1 MREDDRPV
9 TYELGIEGGTLV
21 TARGRRRA
29 NVYVSGGRV
38 AAIGSRQEPATER
51 IDAGGLLVMPG
62 MVDTHVHLMDPS
74 ATDREDFPTGTAAAA
89 IAGVTTILEHAH
101 GGPVR
106 EPDELRRKADH
117 LRDRSHVDFG
127 LAAHAWPDR
136 IDEVRALWEAGVAFF
151 KVFTC
156 TTHGVPGFDPGPL
169 RALFT
174 AVAAVDG
181 VCLVHN
187 EEATLVDRAEAE
199 LRATGRDDP
208 AVIVEWRSRE
218 AELSALAVTSLL
230 ARATG
235 VRAVMA
241 HVSTPD
247 GLETV
252 ARERDRGARLRIESC
267 PQYLSLYEREIL
279 DEGAFRKFTPPARAR
294 SSADLDAMWRAADN
308 GTIDHIATD
317 HAPST
322 RDQKLAGS
330 IWDVHFG
337 LPGIDTTLPVLLD
350 GAHHGR
356 IAYERVVELYSEAPA
371 RAYGL
376 YGPKGRLEE
385 GADADLVLVDPD
397 RAWAVRDEDIV
408 SKAGWS
414 PLAGR
419 TLTGGAVATLLRGRL
434 VARDRQLLSDPGAGR
449 FVPGAGARRP

>member
-1 MREDDRPV
+1 V
-9 TYELGIEGGTLV
+9 TFDLGIEGGTLV
-21 TARGRRRA
+21 SARARRRA
-29 NVYVSGGRV
+29 NVYVSDGRI
-38 AAIGSRQEPATER
+38 AAISTRQEPSTET

-74 ATDREDFPTGTAAAA
+74 ATEREDFPTGTAAAA
-89 IAGVTTILEHAH
+89 IAGVTTIIEHAH

-106 EPDELRRKADH
+106 QPDDLRTKAEY

-136 IDEVRALWEAGVAFF
+136 IDQVRGLWEAGVAFF

-169 RALFT
+169 EALFT

-187 EEATLVDRAEAE
+187 EEATLVDRAEAA
-199 LRATGRDDP
+199 LRASGRDDP

-230 ARATG
+230 ARSTR

-247 GLETV
+247 GIEAV
-252 ARERDRGARLRIESC
+252 ARERARGARLRVETC

-294 SSADLDAMWRAADN
+294 SAADLDAMWQAAGR
-308 GTIDHIATD
+308 GTIDHISTD

-322 RDQKLAGS
+322 REQKLAGS

-337 LPGIDTTLPVLLD
+337 LPGLDTTLPVLLD
-350 GAHHGR
+350 AAHAGR
-356 IAYERVVELYSEAPA
+356 IGYERVVELYSEAPA

-385 GADADLVLVDPD
+385 GADADLVLVDPE
-397 RAWAVRDEDIV
+397 RAWLVRDEDIV

-419 TLTGGAVATLLRGRL
+419 TLTGGAVATILRGKL
-434 VARDRQLLSDPGAGR
+434 IARDRRMLTEPGVGR
-449 FVPGAGARRP
+449 FVPGAGAVGGAP